1 MKALTKVLYI
11 LFLSIL
17 ILNGCSKTN
26 NVDVEKVN
34 NSTNTPKLNSQATDM
49 ARELEKNEYYY
60 EPNESIIEGILIT
73 RLYYGRPNYGENP
86 ETDEKE
92 YPFILQL
99 DNPIK
104 IFPQEGDTENTTI
117 EDIKE
122 VQIASMNDD
131 TLNILKKS
139 KNKRIK
145 IQGTFFSSFTGHH
158 HTDVLLAA
166 TKILDVDGK

>member
-1 MKALTKVLYI
+1 MKAMAKLFYI
-11 LFLSIL
+11 IFFSIL
-17 ILNGCSKTN
+17 ILNGCSEIN
-26 NVDVEKVN
+26 NIDVEKVN
-34 NSTNTPKLNSQATDM
+34 NSTNTPKLNSRATDM
-49 ARELEKNEYYY
+49 ETELSKNEYFY
-60 EPNESIIEGILIT
+60 EPNESVIEGILIT

-86 ETDEKE
+86 DTDEKE

-99 DNPIK
+99 DYPIK
-104 IFPQEGDTENTTI
+104 VVPQEGDTENTTI

-166 TKILDVDGK
+166 TKILDADGK